1 MSKNSQ
7 YLKEIYTEM
16 CKRVG
21 TTLDEVDLTEK
32 NWYQKYRWLIKEEV
46 NFRDWLVN
54 YLEKNPEAVD
64 AIVSVGTIRNNDK
77 KKMATEFASFYGW
90 DHLIETEQSKN

>member
-1 MSKNSQ
+1 MNK
-7 YLKEIYTEM
+7 YLQEIYSEM
-16 CKRVG
+16 CRRVG

-32 NWYQKYRWLIKEEV
+32 HWYQKYQWPIKEEV
-46 NFRDWLVN
+46 SFRDWLYK

-64 AIVSVGTIRNNDK
+64 AIVSVGIIYRDDK